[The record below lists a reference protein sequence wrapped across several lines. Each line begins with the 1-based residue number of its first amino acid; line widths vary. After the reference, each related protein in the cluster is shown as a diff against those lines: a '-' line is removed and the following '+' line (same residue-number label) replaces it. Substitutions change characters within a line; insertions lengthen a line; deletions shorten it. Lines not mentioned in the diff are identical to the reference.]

1 MVPSMARRTPLIA
14 AAAAAM
20 LGTFGAATVLAA
32 HTASAA
38 AAFGV
43 APYVDMSNNA
53 ESELD
58 KAISS
63 AGVKYY
69 TAAFIIGSGCTPIWG
84 DSQPIGS
91 SPTNAEIAR
100 AQSEGAQTIIS
111 FGGAAGAEL
120 AQTCTS
126 TGSLTAAYQSVINK
140 YHVNHLDFDIEGAAI
155 ADPGSINRRFQAIKA
170 LENNNAGL
178 VVSLT
183 IPVLQ
188 SGPDGNG
195 QAFLNAA
202 HSNGVR
208 VAIVN
213 AMTMDYGGTVSDMG
227 AAAISAAKGT
237 LAAAK
242 SAGLTSGFS
251 GIGITPM
258 IGHNDSAGEVFTK
271 ANAQAVVKFANSNGI
286 GRLAFWSVSRD
297 QQCKAGTGGGASPVC
312 SGVSQGELDFTRIF
326 TAFTGGGGGG
336 GGGGG
341 NTFVGA
347 GSGKCIDDP
356 KSSTTN
362 GTQLEI
368 WTCNGGANQK
378 ITATGG
384 TLRVMGKCFDAPKG
398 ATANGT
404 IVEIWTCNG
413 GANQKFAFN
422 SSNGTIV
429 GSQSGK
435 CVTVQNAST
444 ANGGKLILS
453 TCTGAANQKWSR
465 K

>member
-1 MVPSMARRTPLIA
+1 MARRTPLIA

-20 LGTFGAATVLAA
+20 LGTFGAATVIAA
-32 HTASAA
+32 HSASAA

-63 AGVKYY
+63 AGVKFY

-84 DSQPIGS
+84 DSQPISS
-91 SPTNAEIAR
+91 SPTNAEITR
-100 AQSEGAQTIIS
+100 AQNEGAQTIIS

-126 TGSLTAAYQSVINK
+126 TGSLTSAYQSVINK
-140 YHVNHLDFDIEGAAI
+140 YHVTHLDFDIEGAAI

-170 LENNNAGL
+170 LEANNSGL

-202 HSNGVR
+202 HSNGVK

-213 AMTMDYGGTVSDMG
+213 AMTMDYGGAVSDMG

-242 SAGLTSGFS
+242 SAGLTSSFS

-258 IGHNDSAGEVFTK
+258 IGQNDSAGEIFTK
-271 ANAQAVVKFANSNGI
+271 ANAQSVVKFASSNGI

-297 QQCKAGTGGGASPVC
+297 QQCKGGTGGGASPIC
-312 SGVSQGELDFTRIF
+312 SSISQGELDFARIF
-326 TAFTGGGGGG
+326 TGASGGGGGG

-341 NTFVGA
+341 AKTFVGA
-347 GSGKCIDDP
+347 GSGKCINAP
-356 KSSTTN
+356 KNTN
-362 GTQLEI
+362 GTQLVI
-368 WTCNGGANQK
+368 QTCNSSTNQK

-384 TLRVMGKCFDAPKG
+384 TLQVLGKCFDAPKG

-404 IVEIWTCNG
+404 IVEVWTCNG

-453 TCTGAANQKWSR
+453 TCTGASNQKWSR

>member
-1 MVPSMARRTPLIA
+1 MEVVMRTRTRILA
-14 AAAAAM
+14 A
-20 LGTFGAATVLAA
+20 TGAALLATSGAAIVLAA
-32 HTASAA
+32 PFASAA
-38 AAFGV
+38 TAFGV

-53 ESELD
+53 ESVLD
-58 KAISS
+58 AAIKS
-63 AGVKYY
+63 AGVRYY
-69 TAAFIIGSGCTPIWG
+69 TAAFVIGSGCTPIWG
-84 DSQPIGS
+84 DSQPISS

-126 TGSLTAAYQSVINK
+126 TSSLTSAYQSVINK

-155 ADPGSINRRFQAIKA
+155 ADPGSISRRFQAIKA
-170 LENNNAGL
+170 LESNNSGL

-195 QAFLNAA
+195 QAFLKAA

-213 AMTMDYGGTVSDMG
+213 AMTMDYGGSVSNME
-227 AAAISAAKGT
+227 AAAESAAAGT
-237 LAAAK
+237 LSAAK
-242 SAGLTSGFS
+242 SAGLTASYA

-258 IGHNDSAGEVFTK
+258 IGRNDSAGETFTE
-271 ANAQAVVKFANSNGI
+271 ANAKTLVGFASSHGV

-297 QQCKAGTGGGASPVC
+297 QPCSSGGVSPVC
-312 SGVSQGELDFTRIF
+312 SGVGGSKLDFTKIF
-326 TAFTGGGGGG
+326 TSFSGGGGGG
-336 GGGGG
+336 GGGTG
-341 NTFVGA
+341 NTYVGA

-356 KSSTTN
+356 NSSTTN
-362 GTQLEI
+362 GTQMEI
-368 WTCNGGANQK
+368 WGCNGGANQK
-378 ITATGG
+378 LNATGG
-384 TLRVMGKCFDAPKG
+384 TLQVMGKCLDAPKG

-404 IVEIWTCNG
+404 IVEIWGCNG
-413 GANQKFAFN
+413 GANQKFAYQ
-422 SSNGTIV
+422 SNGTIV

-435 CVTVQNAST
+435 CVTVQGAST
-444 ANGGKLILS
+444 ANGGKLILY
-453 TCTGAANQKWSR
+453 TCNGGSNQKWTR